1 MTITVLEPDYNEDSS
16 QRAGRGQGCGWTLE
30 PQELKRFV
38 SVDELN
44 SFILAV
50 RPLVEVRQ
58 EALKCSSQMSAQMV

>member
-1 MTITVLEPDYNEDSS
+1 MRTAHRGLED
-16 QRAGRGQGCGWTLE
+16 RAAVAWTLE

-50 RPLVEVRQ
+50 RPLVEVRPVRR
-58 EALKCSSQMSAQMV
+58 SSAQAR

>member
-1 MTITVLEPDYNEDSS
+1 MLEPDYNEDSS
-16 QRAGRGQGCGWTLE
+16 QRAGGGQNCRGWTVG

-58 EALKCSSQMSAQMV
+58 

>member
-1 MTITVLEPDYNEDSS
+1 LTITVLEPDYNEDSS
-16 QRAGRGQGCGWTLE
+16 HGRGQSCCGWTLE

-58 EALKCSSQMSAQMV
+58 